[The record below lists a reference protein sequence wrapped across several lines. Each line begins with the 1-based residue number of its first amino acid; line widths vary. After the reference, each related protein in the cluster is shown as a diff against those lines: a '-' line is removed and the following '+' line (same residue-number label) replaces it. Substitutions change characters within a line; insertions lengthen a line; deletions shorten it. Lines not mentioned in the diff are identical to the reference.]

1 MNGATLKYR
10 QVIEAKARELAEG
23 LNDRER
29 LAVESPAEEIEKI
42 VLAEQRDLAVRLLG
56 TSTRI
61 QREVRAAVDRLA
73 AGDFGICEQCGR
85 DIPAKRLDAL
95 PWARRCMSCQQKVE
109 ADEMFRHPEIEEPNR
124 LGLGVGVN
132 G

>member
-1 MNGATLKYR
+1 MNSSTLKYR
-10 QVIEAKARELAEG
+10 EMIEAKARELAQG

-42 VLAEQRDLAVRLLG
+42 VLAEQRDLAVHLLG
-56 TSTRI
+56 TSTRT

-73 AGDFGICEQCGR
+73 GGDFGICEQCGR
-85 DIPAKRLDAL
+85 NIPAKRLDAL
-95 PWARRCMSCQQKVE
+95 PWARRCMKCQQKVE
-109 ADEMFRHPEIEEPNR
+109 ANEVFHHPEIEEPNQ
-124 LGLGVGVN
+124 LGVGAN

>member
-29 LAVESPAEEIEKI
+29 LAVESPADEIEKI

-109 ADEMFRHPEIEEPNR
+109 ADEMFRHSEIEEPNR